1 MRILIYG
8 LTVTFMMIMSSI
20 NKDKPLGYCKKVTVI
35 TRDNIKVILKS
46 TLSWLTKD
54 NSNTTKIK

>member
-1 MRILIYG
+1 
-8 LTVTFMMIMSSI
+8 MSSI